1 MQFPKILQR
10 KYVYTDND
18 YVILIM
24 KSKLLVTYIIVNW
37 ERLTLAFRIP
47 AFRWLWASSLAGAA
61 GFQPFMIGQGWLLY
75 ELTASPF
82 MVGLAP
88 ALGAASNLILTP
100 IWGIISDRLDRRKL
114 MMISQFVVGIS
125 IFMIGILVVN
135 DIVQIWHILLLS
147 VTQRTGMSLQRTAGK
162 PFTFSV
168 VGRKA
173 FMNATAAQFLSSQGA
188 GLVGPISAG
197 FIIMSFGVGYLFL
210 ILGFIILVGI
220 LPLFRVQSIAIKNRV
235 NKSLTQDFREALK
248 FVKNEKSLRSILWTV
263 LVTESLGYS
272 TWSMF
277 PVVAVSLLGGD
288 AITLGLLGTFRG
300 LGGVV
305 GAITISSFGD
315 VKMKGSILW
324 GGACLFGIALI
335 AFSFSHNPYLSY
347 ALVSAIG
354 IVAVIYDITANTLLL
369 SLCPEE
375 MRGRIMAIY
384 GIVMTGIG
392 FGSLGMGAVA
402 GWLGVN
408 WAIFGGGSVVTTN
421 ALAHMPMASIVNS
434 QGQKH

>member
-1 MQFPKILQR
+1 M
-10 KYVYTDND
+10 
-18 YVILIM
+18 
-24 KSKLLVTYIIVNW
+24 NW
-37 ERLTLAFRIP
+37 DRLTLAFRIP
-47 AFRWLWASSLAGAA
+47 AFRWIWASSLAGAA
-61 GFQPFMIGQGWLLY
+61 GFQPFMIGQGWLLW

-88 ALGAASNLILTP
+88 ALGAASNLILNP
-100 IWGIISDRLDRRKL
+100 FWGLMSDRLDRRKL
-114 MMISQFVVGIS
+114 MIVSQSVMGLAILVL
-125 IFMIGILVVN
+125 GILVVN
-135 DIVQIWHILLLS
+135 DMVQIWHVLILS
-147 VTQRTGMSLQRTAGK
+147 VIQRMGMSLQRTAGK

-173 FMNATAAQFLSSQGA
+173 FMNATAAHFLTSQGA

-197 FIIMSFGVGYLFL
+197 FIIKSFGTGYLFL
-210 ILGFIILVGI
+210 ILGFIILMGV
-220 LPLFRVQSIAIKNRV
+220 LALFRVQSVPIKNRAT
-235 NKSLTQDFREALK
+235 KSFIQDFREALK
-248 FVKNEKSLRSILWTV
+248 FVKNDTSLRAILWTV

-288 AITLGLLGTFRG
+288 SVTLGLLGTFRG
-300 LGGVV
+300 LGGVL
-305 GAITISSFGD
+305 GALSVSSFGD
-315 VKMKGSILW
+315 IKLKGSILW
-324 GGACLFGIALI
+324 GGAFLFGLALI
-335 AFSFSHNPYLSY
+335 AFSFSRDAYLSY
-347 ALVSAIG
+347 ALVSCIG
-354 IVAVIYDITANTLLL
+354 IVAVIYDIQANTLLL

-408 WAIFGGGSVVTTN
+408 WAIFGGGSLVTTN
-421 ALAHMPMASIVNS
+421 ALAHMHMAPVVNR
-434 QGQKH
+434 QAQKD

>member
-1 MQFPKILQR
+1 
-10 KYVYTDND
+10 
-18 YVILIM
+18 
-24 KSKLLVTYIIVNW
+24 VNW
-37 ERLTLAFRIP
+37 NRLILAFRIP
-47 AFRWLWASSLAGAA
+47 AFRWIWLSSLAGAA
-61 GFQPFMIGQGWLLY
+61 GFQPFMIGQGWLLW

-88 ALGAASNLILTP
+88 ALGAASNLILNP
-100 IWGIISDRLDRRKL
+100 FWGLMSDRLDRRKL
-114 MMISQFVVGIS
+114 MIISQSVMGLAILVL
-125 IFMIGILVVN
+125 GILVIN
-135 DIVQIWHILLLS
+135 DMVQVWHVLILS
-147 VTQRTGMSLQRTAGK
+147 VIQRMGMSLQRTAGK

-173 FMNATAAQFLSSQGA
+173 FMNATAATFLTSQGA

-197 FIIMSFGVGYLFL
+197 FIIKSFGTGHLFL
-210 ILGFIILVGI
+210 ILGFIILMGI
-220 LPLFRVQSIAIKNRV
+220 LALFRVQSVPIKNRAT
-235 NKSLTQDFREALK
+235 KSFIQDFKEALK
-248 FVKNEKSLRSILWTV
+248 FVKNDTSLRTILWTV

-288 AITLGLLGTFRG
+288 SVTLGLLGTFRG
-300 LGGVV
+300 LGGVL
-305 GAITISSFGD
+305 GALSISSLGD
-315 VKMKGSILW
+315 VKLKGSILW
-324 GGACLFGIALI
+324 GGAFLFGLALI
-335 AFSFSHNPYLSY
+335 AFSFSRDAYLSY
-347 ALVSAIG
+347 ALVSGIG
-354 IVAVIYDITANTLLL
+354 IVAVIYDIQANTLLL

-408 WAIFGGGSVVTTN
+408 WAIFGGGSLVTTN
-421 ALAHMPMASIVNS
+421 ALVHMHMAPIVNRQS
-434 QGQKH
+434 QKD

>member
-1 MQFPKILQR
+1 M
-10 KYVYTDND
+10 
-18 YVILIM
+18 
-24 KSKLLVTYIIVNW
+24 VNW
-37 ERLTLAFRIP
+37 DRLTLAFRIP
-47 AFRWLWASSLAGAA
+47 AFRWIWASSLAGAA
-61 GFQPFMIGQGWLLY
+61 GFQPFMIGQGWLLW

-88 ALGAASNLILTP
+88 ALGAASNLILNP
-100 IWGIISDRLDRRKL
+100 FWGLMSDRLDRRKL
-114 MMISQFVVGIS
+114 MIVSQSVMGLAILVL
-125 IFMIGILVVN
+125 GILVVN
-135 DIVQIWHILLLS
+135 DMVQIWHVLILS
-147 VTQRTGMSLQRTAGK
+147 VIQRMGMSLQRTAGK

-173 FMNATAAQFLSSQGA
+173 FMNATAAHFLTSQGA

-197 FIIMSFGVGYLFL
+197 FIIKSFGTGYLFL
-210 ILGFIILVGI
+210 ILGFIILMGV
-220 LPLFRVQSIAIKNRV
+220 LALFRVQSVPIKNRAT
-235 NKSLTQDFREALK
+235 KSFIQDFREALK
-248 FVKNEKSLRSILWTV
+248 FVKNDTSLRAILWTV

-288 AITLGLLGTFRG
+288 SVTLGLLGTFRG
-300 LGGVV
+300 LGGVL
-305 GAITISSFGD
+305 GALSVSSFGD
-315 VKMKGSILW
+315 IKLKGSILW
-324 GGACLFGIALI
+324 GGAFLFGLALI
-335 AFSFSHNPYLSY
+335 AFSFSRDAYLSY
-347 ALVSAIG
+347 ALVSCIG
-354 IVAVIYDITANTLLL
+354 IVAVIYDIQANTLLL

-408 WAIFGGGSVVTTN
+408 WAIFGGGSLVTTN
-421 ALAHMPMASIVNS
+421 ALAHMHMAPVVNR
-434 QGQKH
+434 QAQKD

>member
-1 MQFPKILQR
+1 M
-10 KYVYTDND
+10 
-18 YVILIM
+18 
-24 KSKLLVTYIIVNW
+24 NW
-37 ERLTLAFRIP
+37 NRLTLAFKIP
-47 AFRWLWASSLAGAA
+47 AFRWIWASSLAGAA

-88 ALGAASNLILTP
+88 ALGAASNLILNP
-100 IWGIISDRLDRRKL
+100 FWGLMSDRLDRRKL
-114 MMISQFVVGIS
+114 MIISQSVMGLAIL
-125 IFMIGILVVN
+125 MIGILVIN
-135 DIVQIWHILLLS
+135 DMVQVWHVLMLS
-147 VTQRTGMSLQRTAGK
+147 VIQRMGMSLQRTAGK

-173 FMNATAAQFLSSQGA
+173 FMNATAAHFLTSQGA
-188 GLVGPISAG
+188 GLIGPISAG
-197 FIIMSFGVGYLFL
+197 FIIKSFGVGYLFL
-210 ILGFIILVGI
+210 ILSLIIIIGV
-220 LPLFRVQSIAIKNRV
+220 LPLFRVKSIPIKIRAAQ
-235 NKSLTQDFREALK
+235 SLTQDFREALK
-248 FVKNEKSLRSILWTV
+248 FVKNDTSLRTILWTV

-288 AITLGLLGTFRG
+288 AVTLGLLGTFRG
-300 LGGVV
+300 LGGVL
-305 GAITISSFGD
+305 GAITVSGFGD
-315 VKMKGSILW
+315 IKIKGSILW
-324 GGACLFGIALI
+324 GCASLFGIALI
-335 AFSFSHNPYLSY
+335 AFSFSRDAYLSY

-354 IVAVIYDITANTLLL
+354 IVAVIYDIQANTLLL
-369 SLCPEE
+369 TLCPEE

-408 WAIFGGGSVVTTN
+408 WAIFGGGTLVTTN
-421 ALAHMPMASIVNS
+421 ALAHLPVAPMVNR
-434 QGQKH
+434 QGQKD

>member
-1 MQFPKILQR
+1 MNWDR
-10 KYVYTDND
+10 
-18 YVILIM
+18 LI
-24 KSKLLVTYIIVNW
+24 
-37 ERLTLAFRIP
+37 LAFRIP
-47 AFRWLWASSLAGAA
+47 AFRWIWLSSLAGAA
-61 GFQPFMIGQGWLLY
+61 GFQPFMIGQGWLLW

-88 ALGAASNLILTP
+88 ALGAASNLLLNP
-100 IWGIISDRLDRRKL
+100 FWGLMSDRLDRRKL
-114 MMISQFVVGIS
+114 MIISQSVMGLAILVL
-125 IFMIGILVVN
+125 GILVVN
-135 DIVQIWHILLLS
+135 DMVQVWHVLILS
-147 VTQRTGMSLQRTAGK
+147 VIQRMGMSLQRTAGK

-173 FMNATAAQFLSSQGA
+173 FMNATAAHFLTSQGA

-197 FIIMSFGVGYLFL
+197 FIIKSFGTGYLFL
-210 ILGFIILVGI
+210 ILGFIILMGI
-220 LPLFRVQSIAIKNRV
+220 LALFRVQSVPIKNRAT
-235 NKSLTQDFREALK
+235 KSFIQDFREALK
-248 FVKNEKSLRSILWTV
+248 FVKNDTSLRTILWTV

-288 AITLGLLGTFRG
+288 SVTLGLLGTFRG
-300 LGGVV
+300 LGGVL
-305 GAITISSFGD
+305 GALSISSFGD
-315 VKMKGSILW
+315 VKLKGSILW
-324 GGACLFGIALI
+324 GGAFLFGLALI
-335 AFSFSHNPYLSY
+335 AFSFSRDAYLSY
-347 ALVSAIG
+347 ALVSGIG
-354 IVAVIYDITANTLLL
+354 IVAVIYDIQANTLLL

-408 WAIFGGGSVVTTN
+408 WAIFGGGSLVTTN
-421 ALAHMPMASIVNS
+421 ALAHMHMAPVVNR
-434 QGQKH
+434 QAQKD

>member
-1 MQFPKILQR
+1 
-10 KYVYTDND
+10 
-18 YVILIM
+18 
-24 KSKLLVTYIIVNW
+24 VNW
-37 ERLTLAFRIP
+37 DRLTLAFRIP
-47 AFRWLWASSLAGAA
+47 AFRWIWASSLAGAA
-61 GFQPFMIGQGWLLY
+61 GFQPFMIGQGWLLW

-88 ALGAASNLILTP
+88 ALGAASNLILNP
-100 IWGIISDRLDRRKL
+100 FWGLMSDRLDRRKL
-114 MMISQFVVGIS
+114 MIVSQSVMGLAILVL
-125 IFMIGILVVN
+125 GILVVN
-135 DIVQIWHILLLS
+135 DMVQIWHVLILS
-147 VTQRTGMSLQRTAGK
+147 VIQRMGMSLQRTAGK

-173 FMNATAAQFLSSQGA
+173 FMNATAAHFLTSQGA

-197 FIIMSFGVGYLFL
+197 FIIKSFGTGYLFL
-210 ILGFIILVGI
+210 ILGFIILMGV
-220 LPLFRVQSIAIKNRV
+220 LALFRVQSVPIKNRAT
-235 NKSLTQDFREALK
+235 KSFIQDFREALK
-248 FVKNEKSLRSILWTV
+248 FVKNDTSLRAILWTV

-288 AITLGLLGTFRG
+288 SVTLGLLGTFRG
-300 LGGVV
+300 LGGVL
-305 GAITISSFGD
+305 GAISVSSFGD
-315 VKMKGSILW
+315 IKLKGSILW
-324 GGACLFGIALI
+324 GGAFLFGLALI
-335 AFSFSHNPYLSY
+335 AFSFSRDAYLSY
-347 ALVSAIG
+347 ALVSCIG
-354 IVAVIYDITANTLLL
+354 IVAVIYDIQANTLLL

-408 WAIFGGGSVVTTN
+408 WAIFGGGSLVTTN
-421 ALAHMPMASIVNS
+421 ALAHMHMAPVVNR
-434 QGQKH
+434 QAQKD

>member
-1 MQFPKILQR
+1 
-10 KYVYTDND
+10 
-18 YVILIM
+18 
-24 KSKLLVTYIIVNW
+24 
-37 ERLTLAFRIP
+37 
-47 AFRWLWASSLAGAA
+47 
-61 GFQPFMIGQGWLLY
+61 MIGQGWLLW

-88 ALGAASNLILTP
+88 ALGAASNLILNP
-100 IWGIISDRLDRRKL
+100 FWGLMSDRLDRRKL
-114 MMISQFVVGIS
+114 MIISQSVMGLAILVL
-125 IFMIGILVVN
+125 GILVVN
-135 DIVQIWHILLLS
+135 DMVQIWHVLILS
-147 VTQRTGMSLQRTAGK
+147 VIQRMGMSLQRTAGK

-173 FMNATAAQFLSSQGA
+173 FMNATAAHFLTSQGA

-197 FIIMSFGVGYLFL
+197 FIIKSFGTGYLFL
-210 ILGFIILVGI
+210 ILGFIILMGV
-220 LPLFRVQSIAIKNRV
+220 LALFRVQSVPIKNRAT
-235 NKSLTQDFREALK
+235 KSFIQDFREALK
-248 FVKNEKSLRSILWTV
+248 FVKNDTSLRTILWTV

-288 AITLGLLGTFRG
+288 SVTLGLLGTFRG
-300 LGGVV
+300 LGGVL
-305 GAITISSFGD
+305 GALSISSFGD
-315 VKMKGSILW
+315 VKLKGSILW
-324 GGACLFGIALI
+324 GGAFLFGLALI
-335 AFSFSHNPYLSY
+335 AFSFSRDAYLSY
-347 ALVSAIG
+347 ALVSGIG
-354 IVAVIYDITANTLLL
+354 IVAVIYDIQANTLLL

-408 WAIFGGGSVVTTN
+408 WAIFGGGSLVTTN
-421 ALAHMPMASIVNS
+421 ALAHMHMAPVVNR
-434 QGQKH
+434 QAQKD

>member
-1 MQFPKILQR
+1 MNWDR
-10 KYVYTDND
+10 
-18 YVILIM
+18 LI
-24 KSKLLVTYIIVNW
+24 
-37 ERLTLAFRIP
+37 LAFRIP
-47 AFRWLWASSLAGAA
+47 AFRWIWLSSLAGAA
-61 GFQPFMIGQGWLLY
+61 GFQPFMIGQGWLLW

-88 ALGAASNLILTP
+88 ALGAASNLILNP
-100 IWGIISDRLDRRKL
+100 FWGLMSDRLDRRKL
-114 MMISQFVVGIS
+114 MIISQSVMGLAILVL
-125 IFMIGILVVN
+125 GILVIN
-135 DIVQIWHILLLS
+135 DMVQVWHVLILS
-147 VTQRTGMSLQRTAGK
+147 VIQRMGMSLQRTAGK

-173 FMNATAAQFLSSQGA
+173 FMNATAATFLTSQGA

-197 FIIMSFGVGYLFL
+197 FIIKSFGTGYLFL
-210 ILGFIILVGI
+210 ILGFIILIGI
-220 LPLFRVQSIAIKNRV
+220 LALFRVQSVPIKNRAT
-235 NKSLTQDFREALK
+235 KSFIQDFREALK
-248 FVKNEKSLRSILWTV
+248 FVKNDTSLRTILWTV

-288 AITLGLLGTFRG
+288 SVTLGLLGTFRG
-300 LGGVV
+300 LGGVL
-305 GAITISSFGD
+305 GALSISSFGD
-315 VKMKGSILW
+315 VKLKGSILW
-324 GGACLFGIALI
+324 GGAFLFGLALI
-335 AFSFSHNPYLSY
+335 AFSFSRDAYLSY
-347 ALVSAIG
+347 ALVSGIG
-354 IVAVIYDITANTLLL
+354 IVAVIYDIQANTLLL

-408 WAIFGGGSVVTTN
+408 WAIFGGGSLVTTN
-421 ALAHMPMASIVNS
+421 ALAHMHMAPVVNR
-434 QGQKH
+434 QAQKD

>member
-1 MQFPKILQR
+1 M
-10 KYVYTDND
+10 
-18 YVILIM
+18 
-24 KSKLLVTYIIVNW
+24 NW
-37 ERLTLAFRIP
+37 DRLTLAFRIP
-47 AFRWLWASSLAGAA
+47 AFRWIWASSLAGAA
-61 GFQPFMIGQGWLLY
+61 GFQPFMIGQGWLLW

-88 ALGAASNLILTP
+88 ALGAASNLLLNP
-100 IWGIISDRLDRRKL
+100 FWGLMSDRLDRRKL
-114 MMISQFVVGIS
+114 MIISQSVMGLAILVL
-125 IFMIGILVVN
+125 GILVVN
-135 DIVQIWHILLLS
+135 DMVQVWHVLILS
-147 VTQRTGMSLQRTAGK
+147 VIQRMGMSLQRTAGK

-173 FMNATAAQFLSSQGA
+173 FMNATAAHFLTSQGA

-197 FIIMSFGVGYLFL
+197 FIIKSFGTGYLFL
-210 ILGFIILVGI
+210 ILGFIILMGV
-220 LPLFRVQSIAIKNRV
+220 LALFRVQSVPIKNRAT
-235 NKSLTQDFREALK
+235 KSFIQDFREALK
-248 FVKNEKSLRSILWTV
+248 FVKTDTSLRAILWTV

-288 AITLGLLGTFRG
+288 SVTLGLLGTFRG
-300 LGGVV
+300 LGGVL
-305 GAITISSFGD
+305 GALSISSFGD
-315 VKMKGSILW
+315 IKLKGSILW
-324 GGACLFGIALI
+324 GGAFLFGLALI
-335 AFSFSHNPYLSY
+335 AFSFSRDAYLSY
-347 ALVSAIG
+347 ALVSCIG
-354 IVAVIYDITANTLLL
+354 IVAVIYDIQANTLLL

-408 WAIFGGGSVVTTN
+408 WAIFGGGSLVTTN
-421 ALAHMPMASIVNS
+421 ALSHMHMAPVVNR
-434 QGQKH
+434 QAQKD